1 MIEQVLMW
9 FQANWGAILG
19 TLFSLIVG
27 FALPLTR
34 KIMIVALKAILTERA
49 LIQGVIYLGDA
60 IVKSTKNNFD
70 NSIWVEVRKALM
82 KELA

>member
-1 MIEQVLMW
+1 METVISWIQS
-9 FQANWGAILG
+9 NWETILG
-19 TLFSLIVG
+19 TLFSIIVG
-27 FALPLTR
+27 FALPVTR
-34 KIMIVALKAILTERA
+34 NIMIVALRACLTERA

-70 NSIWVEVRKALM
+70 NSVWVEVRKALM

>member
-1 MIEQVLMW
+1 MIEQVVLW
-9 FQANWGAILG
+9 FQSNWEAILG
-19 TLFSLIVG
+19 TLFSIIVG

-34 KIMIVALKAILTERA
+34 NLMVIALRAILTERA

-70 NSIWVEVRKALM
+70 NSVWAEVRKALM

>member
-1 MIEQVLMW
+1 MEQVIGWL
-9 FQANWGAILG
+9 QSNWEAILG
-19 TLFSLIVG
+19 TLFSIIVG
-27 FALPLTR
+27 FAWPVTR
-34 KIMIVALKAILTERA
+34 RLMIVALKAILTERA

-70 NSIWVEVRKALM
+70 NSVWTEVRRALM